1 MLKYSVIKNRLD
13 KNIAILGLLTD
24 LDYLYKKTDLLIVS
38 SIWTSGI
45 PLVTLEAAM
54 YQVPLLVPRVA
65 GICEVFE
72 NGKNALLFKSGDK
85 DDLKDKLVLL
95 FQDNVLRKEL
105 AKNALLEFSKIFN
118 ADNIAR
124 QYSDIYNQPLN

>member
-1 MLKYSVIKNRLD
+1 MLKYITKNRLD
-13 KNIAILGLLTD
+13 KNITILGLLSD
-24 LDYLYKKTDLLIVS
+24 LDHLYKKTDLLIVS

-54 YQVPLLVPRVA
+54 YQIPLLVPRVA
-65 GICEVFE
+65 GICEFFE

-95 FQDNVLRKEL
+95 FKDNLLCKKL
-105 AKNALLEFSKIFN
+105 ANNALSEFSNKFS

-124 QYSDIYNQPLN
+124 QYSDVYKQSLN

>member
-1 MLKYSVIKNRLD
+1 MLKYVTKNKLD
-13 KNIAILGLLTD
+13 KNITILGLLSD
-24 LDYLYKKTDLLIVS
+24 LDNLYKKTDLLIVCS
-38 SIWTSGI
+38 TWTSGI

-65 GICEVFE
+65 GICEFFE

-95 FQDNVLRKEL
+95 FKDNLLRKKL
-105 AKNALLEFSKIFN
+105 AKNALLEFSNKFN
-118 ADNIAR
+118 ADNIAK
-124 QYSDIYNQPLN
+124 QYCDVYNQSLN